1 MGKRLEPSSISNYH
15 PEIYRSLV
23 ITYYFGRSAIEMN
36 YFTTPL
42 PELERRSG
50 FDRRDRKIRVFSK
63 YWFIGKRT
71 VIRRKE
77 DRQKPILID
86 RYSTKI
92 FAAILLIIT
101 SCVTDAMLT
110 LNLVSLGAEELN
122 PLMAYYLD
130 QSPLVFFLVKY
141 LLTSAAILII
151 LFNKNLHLFNTRVQ
165 AKALFVLLLL
175 PYALVIQWELY
186 LILFVH

>member
-1 MGKRLEPSSISNYH
+1 
-15 PEIYRSLV
+15 
-23 ITYYFGRSAIEMN
+23 MN

-50 FDRRDRKIRVFSK
+50 FDRRDRKIRVFST